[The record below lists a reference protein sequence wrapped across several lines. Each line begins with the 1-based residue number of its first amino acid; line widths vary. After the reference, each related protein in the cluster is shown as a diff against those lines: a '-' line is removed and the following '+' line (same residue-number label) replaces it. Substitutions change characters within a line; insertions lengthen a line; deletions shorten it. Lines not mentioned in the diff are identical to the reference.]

1 MLKELTEK
9 LETISAINLVPFK
22 ENENIDWE
30 GLEENIEFLME
41 NGVKV
46 IVPGGNTGEFYHLSI
61 DEYKRVLK
69 KVIEIV
75 DGRAVIMAG
84 IGYSIPI
91 AIELG
96 EYAKAV
102 GADCVMIHQPIHPYI
117 NSEGFYE
124 YLKEI
129 ITTLELPSIVYFKDP
144 NLDDVVLKRLAP
156 LEKFIAV
163 KYAIND
169 MARFRKTVH
178 DVPKEHN
185 ILWICGTAE
194 KWAPFYYH
202 AGARGFTSGLVN
214 IQPKKSFDLLNNL
227 QENNLD
233 EVWEIWRDVLQF
245 EELRLK
251 HNNGN
256 NVIVIKE
263 ALNQAGL
270 NAGIT
275 RPPVSTLNAED
286 KEEIT
291 EILKSWGMLNY

>member
-1 MLKELTEK
+1 
-9 LETISAINLVPFK
+9 
-22 ENENIDWE
+22 
-30 GLEENIEFLME
+30 
-41 NGVKV
+41 
-46 IVPGGNTGEFYHLSI
+46 
-61 DEYKRVLK
+61 
-69 KVIEIV
+69 

-214 IQPKKSFDLLNNL
+214 
-227 QENNLD
+227 
-233 EVWEIWRDVLQF
+233 
-245 EELRLK
+245 
-251 HNNGN
+251 
-256 NVIVIKE
+256 
-263 ALNQAGL
+263 
-270 NAGIT
+270 
-275 RPPVSTLNAED
+275 
-286 KEEIT
+286 
-291 EILKSWGMLNY
+291 

>member
-1 MLKELTEK
+1 FSSRRRHTSMKR
-9 LETISAINLVPFK
+9 
-22 ENENIDWE
+22 DWSSE
-30 GLEENIEFLME
+30 VCSSDL
-41 NGVKV
+41 
-46 IVPGGNTGEFYHLSI
+46 
-61 DEYKRVLK
+61 LK

-178 DVPKEHN
+178 
-185 ILWICGTAE
+185 
-194 KWAPFYYH
+194 
-202 AGARGFTSGLVN
+202 
-214 IQPKKSFDLLNNL
+214 
-227 QENNLD
+227 
-233 EVWEIWRDVLQF
+233 
-245 EELRLK
+245 
-251 HNNGN
+251 
-256 NVIVIKE
+256 
-263 ALNQAGL
+263 
-270 NAGIT
+270 
-275 RPPVSTLNAED
+275 
-286 KEEIT
+286 
-291 EILKSWGMLNY
+291 